1 MSERMIATQPFD
13 GQHVGALDLRER
25 HEAGADRL
33 AVHEHGARATLAF
46 AASFFRS
53 RELAL
58 LADHVQE
65 PRHGMRVDVGDDAVQ
80 RESHTTSPSWRMA
93 FTTAGAGPSTG
104 SSPRPLAPNGPPT
117 YGFSNMTMSS
127 SGVSS

>member
-58 LADHVQE
+58 LADYVQE
-65 PRHGMRVDVGDDAVQ
+65 PRHGMRVDVGDNTVQ
-80 RESHTTSPSWRMA
+80 RESHATRRSGMAGISHTSNPSWRMA

-104 SSPRPLAPNGPPT
+104 SSPRPLAPDGPPT
-117 YGFSNMTMSS
+117 
-127 SGVSS
+127 